1 MPKWVSAGAI
11 YFAVIFALGFVL
23 GTIRVFVT
31 APITGDLW
39 ATLIELPVMLS
50 ASWWWCVQTMK
61 HFQVAPKFAVRVGVG
76 LLALTLL
83 LGAEAALSV
92 AAFGRDLETHFAG
105 YMKAGPML
113 GLLAQLA
120 FAAFPFLQSLLDQG

>member
-1 MPKWVSAGAI
+1 MPNWVSAGVV

-31 APITGDLW
+31 APFIGDPW

-50 ASWWWCVQTMK
+50 ASWWWSVRTIRRYQVPQTL
-61 HFQVAPKFAVRVGVG
+61 AVRVSMG

-83 LGAEAALSV
+83 LSAEAALSV
-92 AAFGRDLETHFAG
+92 VAFGRDLAAHFAE
-105 YMKAGPML
+105 YMRVGPML

-120 FAAFPFLQSLLDQG
+120 FAAFPVLQSRLDRA